1 MPRVPTEKDFEILLQ
16 DAEKSGV
23 LDDVVKEKKD
33 LVFNPLSF
41 LRFDPMVGTAL
52 RVQEKTGI
60 GPFDKKEIKEITSD
74 ETIDIAKEIERAGI
88 DGGVRL
94 IKSLL
99 EIPASIID
107 GAANTNLNS
116 KLDSVTRKF

>member
-52 RVQEKTGI
+52 RVQEKTGV
-60 GPFDKKEIKEITSD
+60 GPFDKKQIKEIN
-74 ETIDIAKEIERAGI
+74 KQR
-88 DGGVRL
+88 
-94 IKSLL
+94 
-99 EIPASIID
+99 
-107 GAANTNLNS
+107 
-116 KLDSVTRKF
+116 